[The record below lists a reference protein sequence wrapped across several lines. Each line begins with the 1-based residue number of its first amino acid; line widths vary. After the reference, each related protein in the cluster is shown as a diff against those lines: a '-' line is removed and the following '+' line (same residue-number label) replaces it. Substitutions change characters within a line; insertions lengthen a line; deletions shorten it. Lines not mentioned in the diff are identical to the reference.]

1 MSEFVTFVK
10 VGATCLILSMI
21 EDRHTILR
29 DLSLEQPIK
38 AFREISMDPFGD
50 GHCKVRLANGREMT
64 ALELQEEICGRVEAY
79 VIKRDIP
86 GDQLEALRLWRG
98 VLTQL
103 RVDPLA
109 LADRLDWVA
118 KYSLIEALRAKENL
132 PLTDPKVQLID
143 LLYHDTDPQRGLY
156 HRLASKG
163 NLIRMVDESRVQAA
177 VTQAPETTRAR
188 MRGAFVRRAKEKN
201 RDFTVDWVHLK
212 LNDQVQRTV
221 LMKDPFKSH
230 DDRFDRLLN
239 SL

>member
-1 MSEFVTFVK
+1 
-10 VGATCLILSMI
+10 
-21 EDRHTILR
+21 
-29 DLSLEQPIK
+29 
-38 AFREISMDPFGD
+38 
-50 GHCKVRLANGREMT
+50 
-64 ALELQEEICGRVEAY
+64 
-79 VIKRDIP
+79 
-86 GDQLEALRLWRG
+86 

-103 RVDPLA
+103 RLDPLV

-118 KYSLIEALRAKENL
+118 KYALIESLRAKENL
-132 PLTDPKVQLID
+132 PLTDPKVQLVD

-156 HRLASKG
+156 HRLAAKG
-163 NLIRMVDESRVQAA
+163 NLIRMVDEARVQAA

-230 DDRFDRLLN
+230 DERFDRLIN